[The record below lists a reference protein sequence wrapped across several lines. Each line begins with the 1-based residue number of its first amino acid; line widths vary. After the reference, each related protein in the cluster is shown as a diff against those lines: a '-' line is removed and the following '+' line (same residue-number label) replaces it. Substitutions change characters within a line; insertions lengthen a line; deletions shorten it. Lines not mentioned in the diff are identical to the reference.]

1 MSRYDKNTYRKKKYS
16 EKKKEKKSIFE
27 RQKDNKD
34 HIVF

>member
-1 MSRYDKNTYRKKKYS
+1 MIKTHIEKNIKYS